1 MHLIMFGFEKFG
13 AKKEKTLT
21 PEDEALAKEIE
32 ELESVEATG
41 NEVEPELDF
50 GDEDLPM
57 AA

>member
-1 MHLIMFGFEKFG
+1 MFGFEKFG